1 MKPANPAGFSKPGA
15 VALFAG
21 AISPLM
27 VLLAISLLA
36 MTPQDAWPAAAG
48 VRHRVTVTLLPIAN
62 PVGASR
68 LAQAS
73 PPRADL
79 RIFVQI
85 SDHAIDSRFYGTA
98 EARFSDVDTS
108 TGGGETLVWEDARCH
123 RERGIPK
130 ISLVRI
136 EGAIRDGDKA
146 TPLTA
151 VGRQVGLR
159 VPPDEIVERKGL
171 ADDDGL
177 TLTVIDAIT
186 KMSGIA
192 VRVRLQGERCAF

>member
-1 MKPANPAGFSKPGA
+1 MKPGGSAGLSNPWA
-15 VALFAG
+15 VALITG
-21 AISPLM
+21 AIP
-27 VLLAISLLA
+27 LA
-36 MTPQDAWPAAAG
+36 MIPQDAWPASAG
-48 VRHRVTVTLLPIAN
+48 VRHRVTVTLLPISN
-62 PVGASR
+62 PVGISR
-68 LAQAS
+68 PAQAS

-79 RIFVQI
+79 RIFVRI

-151 VGRQVGLR
+151 VGRQIGLR
-159 VPPDEIVERKGL
+159 VPADEIVERKGL

-177 TLTVIDAIT
+177 TLTVIDAST
-186 KMSGIA
+186 KSSGIA
-192 VRVRLQGERCAF
+192 VRIRLKGERCAL